1 MRRVS
6 VKMKE
11 ISTYRNKKVIVL
23 GLAKS
28 GLHAAL
34 LLHKL
39 GAFVTVNDRQPLEQS
54 PHAQQL
60 VEAGIRVI
68 SGSHPVELLDE
79 DFSLMVKNPGIP
91 YSNPMV
97 KRAQALKLPII
108 TEPELA
114 YEVLAGELIGITG
127 SNGKTTT
134 TTLINL
140 MLNQDQPTT
149 KAYVAGNIGIPA
161 SEVAQK
167 IQPGQTMVTELS
179 SFQLLGV
186 TELRPHIAVLTN
198 IYEAHLDYHGNR
210 HNYIEA
216 KMNLVKNQT
225 PDDYFVVNWDSEEW
239 QKLSQRTRGQVVP
252 FSRLG
257 KSTAGSYVKDGQ
269 IYFREERI
277 CPVAVIKIPGQHN
290 VENALAAVAVA
301 KLKGVSN
308 QAIQTVLQTFAG
320 VKHRIQ
326 FVEEWQQRRFYND
339 SKATNIEATTVAL
352 QSFAQPIVLIAGG
365 LDRGFTFE
373 ALVPLLKKH
382 VRAMVLYGETSDLMK
397 AAGQQA
403 GIAAIVQV
411 SDLVAATKQAV
422 ALSKPN
428 EVILL
433 SPAAA
438 SWDQFKTF
446 EERGDLFIETVA
458 QLTGEAG
465 ETEA

>member
-1 MRRVS
+1 
-6 VKMKE
+6 MKE
-11 ISTYRNKKVIVL
+11 ITTYQNKKILVL

-39 GAFVTVNDRQPLEQS
+39 GAFVTVNDRQPLDES

-91 YSNPMV
+91 YTNPMV
-97 KRAQALKLPII
+97 QRAQELHLPII

-114 YEVLAGELIGITG
+114 YEILSGELIGITG

-134 TTLINL
+134 TTLIEL
-140 MLNQDQPTT
+140 MLNQDQTTT
-149 KAYVAGNIGIPA
+149 KAFVAGNIGIPA
-161 SEVAQK
+161 TEVAQK
-167 IQPGQTMVTELS
+167 ITPDQTMVTELS
-179 SFQLLGV
+179 SFQLLGI
-186 TELRPHIAVLTN
+186 TSLRPHIAVLTN

-210 HNYIEA
+210 HNYVEA
-216 KMNLVKNQT
+216 KMNLIKNQT
-225 PDDYFVVNWDSEEW
+225 ATDYFVVNWDSNEW
-239 QKLSQRTRGQVVP
+239 QRLSQRTKGQVVP

-257 KSTAGSYVKDGQ
+257 KSKAGSYVQDGQ
-269 IYFREERI
+269 IYFRGEVI
-277 CPVAVIKIPGQHN
+277 CPVAIIKIPGQHN

-308 QAIQTVLQTFAG
+308 QAIREVLRTFAG
-320 VKHRIQ
+320 VRHRIQ
-326 FVEEWQQRRFYND
+326 FVEEWQGRRFYND

-352 QSFAQPIVLIAGG
+352 QSFDQPLVLIAGG

-373 ALVPLLKKH
+373 ALAPLMRQH
-382 VRAMVLYGETSDLMK
+382 VRALVLYGKTSDLMK
-397 AAGQQA
+397 AAGTAA
-403 GIAAIVQV
+403 GIKEIVQV

-422 ALSKPN
+422 ALSRPN
-428 EVILL
+428 EVVLL

-446 EERGDLFIETVA
+446 EQRGDLFIKTVT
-458 QLTGEAG
+458 QLTGKTE